1 MNKDYVVDRV
11 NSITVKKFQETLS
24 ETDASNLADSILFD
38 WNEIGDAEGDFEAL
52 VEWNVDQFFSHNNV
66 SGNHKLERIKFYES
80 KKFIPYP
87 KDWIEQPTKPRAKFF
102 YLRTLENGWDEV
114 RYFLDKKINLK
125 NYGKK
130 LVEQLEVRT

>member
-1 MNKDYVVDRV
+1 MDKNYVIERV
-11 NSITVKKFQETLS
+11 NSIAFKMFQETLL
-24 ETDASNLADSILFD
+24 EEEASNLADSILFD

-52 VEWNVDQFFSHNNV
+52 VEWNVDQYFTHNNV
-66 SGNHKLERIKFYES
+66 SGNDKLKRIKFYES

-87 KDWIEQPTKPRAKFF
+87 PDWIEQPTKPRPKFF

-114 RYFLDKKINLK
+114 KYFLDKKINLK

-130 LVEQLEVRT
+130 LVEQLAV

>member
-1 MNKDYVVDRV
+1 MNKKYVIDRV
-11 NSITVKKFQETLS
+11 NSIEFKMFQETLI
-24 ETDASNLADSILFD
+24 EEEASNLADSILFD

-52 VEWNVDQFFSHNNV
+52 VEWNVDQYFSHNKV
-66 SGNHKLERIKFYES
+66 SGNDKLRRIKFYES

-87 KDWIEQPTKPRAKFF
+87 ADWIEHPTKPRPKFF

-114 RYFLDKKINLK
+114 KYFLDKKINLK

-130 LVEQLEVRT
+130 LVEQLAV